1 MPTTQHHC
9 SLVVDEDV
17 GALEVTV
24 EEVLGVAV
32 VKGLHKLPGQALHM
46 LLRELHQARLQKTHQ
61 IMVTVLKHQVEGTCV
76 CVRGKVGS
84 VTSHMNHS

>member
-17 GALEVTV
+17 GALEVSV

-32 VKGLHKLPGQALHM
+32 VKGLHELPGQALHM

-76 CVRGKVGS
+76 
-84 VTSHMNHS
+84 